1 MGYAHLKYM
10 KPATQQQQKQQKT
23 QYFKCFHPTGKKA
36 KLERKCDLTCFLL
49 GPLWREQ
56 NTGEERSRGKKSP
69 DTLKDWE
76 VEEKGIIRK

>member
-49 GPLWREQ
+49 GPL
-56 NTGEERSRGKKSP
+56 
-69 DTLKDWE
+69 
-76 VEEKGIIRK
+76 